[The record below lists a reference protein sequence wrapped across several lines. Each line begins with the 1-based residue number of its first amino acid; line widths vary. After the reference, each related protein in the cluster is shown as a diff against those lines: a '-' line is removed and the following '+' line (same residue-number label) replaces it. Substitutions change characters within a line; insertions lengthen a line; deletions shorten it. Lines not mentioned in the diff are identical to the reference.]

1 ERPGDYVDGA
11 FRTAER
17 ADDEIVLRSPAD
29 QADVSA
35 VHPVALP
42 HVAQAV
48 DAARRAFPAWW
59 RLGEDARRAH
69 LRAYQAEL
77 RAHEEDIAL
86 AIAREVGKP
95 LWEARTEA
103 RALAGKVD
111 LMLGEGAELTRD
123 RAVEGAGEVRYR
135 PHGVLAVL
143 GPFNFPAHLPNGQ
156 IVPGLLHG
164 NTVVFKPSDKAPS
177 AATWM
182 ARCMDAAG
190 VPPGV
195 FNVVQGRVP
204 TAQALA
210 RHDEV
215 DGILFT
221 GSAAVG
227 KALLAENADRPGRM
241 VALELGGK
249 NASIVLDDADLERA
263 ARQIAFAAYATAGQR
278 CTATSRVFA
287 TAGVLDALAARL
299 AEAAGALRVGY
310 PLDDG
315 VFMGPLI
322 DEGARSRL
330 LAAQGRARAAGFDA
344 RVAGGA
350 YDVPGRQGWYVRPAV
365 HVAPS
370 GDARVPGYSHDE
382 LFGPD
387 VALYPVADLDEAITR
402 TNGTAYGLAAAVF
415 TASATAFEEASA
427 RLRVGILHHNRAS
440 AGASGRLP
448 FGGVG
453 DSGNHRPA
461 GITAGTFC
469 TWTQAVRPAPP
480 ADEALPSWPGLFE
493 AS

>member
-1 ERPGDYVDGA
+1 M
-11 FRTAER
+11 
-17 ADDEIVLRSPAD
+17 
-29 QADVSA
+29 
-35 VHPVALP
+35 
-42 HVAQAV
+42 
-48 DAARRAFPAWW
+48 
-59 RLGEDARRAH
+59 
-69 LRAYQAEL
+69 
-77 RAHEEDIAL
+77 
-86 AIAREVGKP
+86 GKP

-103 RALAGKVD
+103 KALAGKVD

-123 RAVEGAGEVRYR
+123 RVVEGAGEVRYR

-156 IVPGLLHG
+156 IVPALLHG
-164 NTVVFKPSDKAPS
+164 NTIVFKPSDKAPS

-190 VPPGV
+190 LPKGV
-195 FNVVQGRVP
+195 FNLVQGRVP

-210 RHDEV
+210 RHDGV

-227 KALLAENADRPGRM
+227 KALLAENADKPGRM

-249 NASIVLDDADLERA
+249 NASLVLDDADVERA

-287 TAGVLDALAARL
+287 TPGVLEPLAARL
-299 AEAAGALRVGY
+299 AEAAKSVRVGY
-310 PLDDG
+310 PLDEG

-322 DEGARSRL
+322 DGGSRERL
-330 LAAQGRARAAGFDA
+330 LAAQARAREAGFEA

-350 YDVPGRQGWYVRPAV
+350 HPVEGHEGYYVRPAV
-365 HVAPS
+365 HVAPR
-370 GDARVPGYSHDE
+370 GDVRVAGYTHDE

-387 VALYPVADLDEAITR
+387 VAIYPVADLDEAIAR
-402 TNGTAYGLAAAVF
+402 ANGTAYGLAAAVF
-415 TASATAFEEASA
+415 TASKDAFEEASA
-427 RLRVGILHHNRAS
+427 HLRVGILHHNRAS

-480 ADEALPSWPGLFE
+480 VDEALPSWPGLF
-493 AS
+493 ADS